1 MTLAPAHLEALQVF
15 GYTEEEARFLY
26 IVATHSGYFVARQF
40 LSFTG
45 AHWGK
50 RTTSFWTK
58 LHILRHARIERF
70 PRSGVV
76 YHLFSRRLYR
86 RIERENL
93 RNRRAHELEFI
104 QRRLTILDFVLANPE
119 HCYLETEPD
128 KIAFFRD
135 TLGLDTHHFPSRIY
149 LGHPLSSPTMRY
161 FVDKFPM
168 FVPACD
174 SASRAVTFT
183 YIHEGLS
190 TMEDFTHHIKEYLP
204 LFRQL
209 SEFRL
214 LYASRTDA
222 CFHKASEIFHSFV
235 KIPLEEDSAE
245 QLLRYFR
252 VQRAW
257 DERQYATLTD
267 ADLLFRSQARSRF
280 YGSRFQAFFRAW
292 KKGRVTDDG
301 IRREFG
307 SNSKKRIVTF
317 GTCLLKRSGPEAND
331 SEENGC
337 RT

>member
-1 MTLAPAHLEALQVF
+1 MNIASAHLEALQAF

-50 RTTSFWTK
+50 RTTTFWTK

-70 PRSGVV
+70 PKSGVV

-86 RIERENL
+86 HIERENL
-93 RNRRAHELEFI
+93 RNRRTHELEFI
-104 QRRLTILDFVLANPE
+104 KRRLAMLDFVLANQK
-119 HCYLETEPD
+119 HRYLETEPD
-128 KIAFFRD
+128 KVGFFRN
-135 TLGLDTHHFPSRIY
+135 TLGLDTRHLPYRMY
-149 LGHPLSSPTMRY
+149 LGHPLSRPTMRY
-161 FVDKFPM
+161 FVDKFPI
-168 FVPACD
+168 FVSEGVPL
-174 SASRAVTFT
+174 SRLVTFT

-204 LFRQL
+204 LFREL
-209 SEFRL
+209 SEFRF

-235 KIPLEEDSAE
+235 KIPLEEDIAD
-245 QLLRYFR
+245 QLLHYFR

-257 DERQYATLTD
+257 DERQYGRLTD

-280 YGSRFQAFFRAW
+280 YGGRFQAFFRGW
-292 KKGRVTDDG
+292 KSGRFTDEA
-301 IRREFG
+301 IRQEFG
-307 SNSKKRIVTF
+307 DNTRKRIVTF
-317 GTCLLKRSGPEAND
+317 GTYLLKRSGPEASE
-331 SEENGC
+331 SEEKGC